1 METFLQFVELLARYD
16 KVLKDLIDRPDKSL
30 KYLSPQIQNQ
40 LIDMLAQRI
49 NIDIIDEIK
58 SARIFS
64 VIFDTIQD
72 ISKVDQLS
80 QVIRYVT
87 IKRDNHG
94 TATGIEIHESFVGF
108 SEVSGGTANDI
119 ISVVESK
126 GLQMSNCRGQGYDRV
141 ANMSGIYSGVQ
152 ARISAIEP
160 TAKYVHCAAHNT
172 NLVLNDSV
180 KSIQEVSS
188 FYDTLQ
194 SVYIFFRHSIRRWDL
209 LKKND
214 GIWREDTQ
222 TPLSYTMVISRG
234 SSGCLALPLH

>member
-1 METFLQFVELLARYD
+1 M
-16 KVLKDLIDRPDKSL
+16 
-30 KYLSPQIQNQ
+30 
-40 LIDMLAQRI
+40 
-49 NIDIIDEIK
+49 
-58 SARIFS
+58 
-64 VIFDTIQD
+64 
-72 ISKVDQLS
+72 
-80 QVIRYVT
+80 
-87 IKRDNHG
+87 
-94 TATGIEIHESFVGF
+94 
-108 SEVSGGTANDI
+108 
-119 ISVVESK
+119 
-126 GLQMSNCRGQGYDRV
+126 
-141 ANMSGIYSGVQ
+141 

-188 FYDTLQ
+188 FYNTLQ